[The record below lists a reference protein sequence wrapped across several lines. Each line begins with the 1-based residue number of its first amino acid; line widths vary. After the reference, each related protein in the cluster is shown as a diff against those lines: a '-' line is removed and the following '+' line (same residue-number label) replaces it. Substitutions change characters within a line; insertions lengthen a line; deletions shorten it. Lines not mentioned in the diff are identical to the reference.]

1 MKTVLEERL
10 TEAIPT
16 AIRLVGVPIII
27 KDRRYVRAA
36 NSLFDDIKNYG
47 DDNGVVMSWN
57 DVDRVARKVI
67 AILREEKI

>member
-57 DVDRVARKVI
+57 DVNRVARKVI

>member
-27 KDRRYVRAA
+27 RDRRYIREA
-36 NSLFDDIKNYG
+36 NPLTEAVKNYG

>member
-27 KDRRYVRAA
+27 KDRRYVRVA